1 MLTELLDRLAGR
13 QRERRDRHADALKQA
28 IVDLAEGA
36 PDLDLDA
43 TAALFEA
50 EGLNESDIEAN
61 VELYLRRKQQAA
73 LAASQ
78 ADLRAAARSAEIEF
92 GKADQREA
100 KRRKAAMQSL
110 QPANCKRWVP
120 RRDTAASWPRP

>member
-1 MLTELLDRLAGR
+1 MLTEPRPPGR
-13 QRERRDRHADALKQA
+13 PACANAATDTLTTLKQA

-78 ADLRAAARSAEIEF
+78 ADLRAAARSAGIEF

-100 KRRKAAMQSL
+100 KRRRPAMQSL
-110 QPANCKRWVP
+110 QPANLQAVGSSK
-120 RRDTAASWPRP
+120 DTAASRPRP